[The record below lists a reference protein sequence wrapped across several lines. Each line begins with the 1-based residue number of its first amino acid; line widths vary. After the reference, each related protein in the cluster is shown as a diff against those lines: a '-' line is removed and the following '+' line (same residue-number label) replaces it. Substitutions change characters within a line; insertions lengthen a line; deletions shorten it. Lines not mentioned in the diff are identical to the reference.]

1 MTIQQL
7 LLTIMTFVVCL
18 APVVVGANATPHRGS
33 DTAPFVTYSGSGHD
47 RLGTS
52 SYTFILKC
60 RIADNAVDG
69 SLRMAE
75 NAREIGTYQ
84 LLDGSRRGNTLR
96 FTVHDRGF
104 EYHFSLRDIDG
115 HLRGGIV
122 ILSDK
127 EGLSG
132 LTTAHFMAQ
141 KQ

>member
-1 MTIQQL
+1 MRTQQT
-7 LLTIMTFVVCL
+7 LLTIMTLGACVALV
-18 APVVVGANATPHRGS
+18 AVGADATPNKGS
-33 DTAPFVTYSGSGHD
+33 DTAEFVTYSGSGHD

-60 RIADNAVDG
+60 RIGHNTVVG

-75 NAREIGTYQ
+75 NARESGTYQ
-84 LLDGSRRGNTLR
+84 LQDGIRRENTLR
-96 FTVHDRGF
+96 FTIHDRGF
-104 EYHFSLRDIDG
+104 AYNFSLRDIDG
-115 HLRGGIV
+115 HLRGGIM

-141 KQ
+141 K